1 MKKIQADVRSFKAEF
16 RGCGGLC
23 TQSKKPNR
31 GRNVA
36 LDSAGVN
43 WGSVVSYHQTEH
55 TEEEHRG
62 TDERAK

>member
-1 MKKIQADVRSFKAEF
+1 MYAEQK
-16 RGCGGLC
+16 
-23 TQSKKPNR
+23 TPKKPNR